1 MTQLTIY
8 TLNSLIMAR
17 TAIVHK
23 CQTAQKKAARAHALG
38 KKVEFST
45 RLYHRCSNCGRA
57 NGYIGKF
64 DLCRI
69 CIRERAN
76 AGELMGVRK
85 SSW

>member
-1 MTQLTIY
+1 
-8 TLNSLIMAR
+8 MAR

-23 CQTAQKKAARAHALG
+23 CRTALEKAERAHTLG
-38 KKVEFST
+38 KKPKFST
-45 RLYHRCSNCGRA
+45 RLYHRCSHCGRP

-69 CIRERAN
+69 CIREKAN

>member
-1 MTQLTIY
+1 
-8 TLNSLIMAR
+8 MAR

-23 CQTAQKKAARAHALG
+23 CRTALEKAERAHAQG
-38 KKVEFST
+38 KKAKHST
-45 RLYHRCSNCGRA
+45 RLYHRCSHCGRA
-57 NGYIGKF
+57 YGYIGKF

-69 CIRERAN
+69 CIREKAN

>member
-1 MTQLTIY
+1 
-8 TLNSLIMAR
+8 MAR

-23 CQTAQKKAARAHALG
+23 CQQAQKKPERARELG
-38 KKVEFST
+38 KKPEFST
-45 RLYHRCSNCGRA
+45 RLYHRCSHCGRSQ
-57 NGYIGKF
+57 GYIGRF
-64 DLCRI
+64 NLCRI

>member
-1 MTQLTIY
+1 
-8 TLNSLIMAR
+8 MAR

-23 CQTAQKKAARAHALG
+23 CQQAQKKAERARELG
-38 KKVEFST
+38 KKPEFST
-45 RLYHRCSNCGRA
+45 RLYHRCSHCGRSQ
-57 NGYIGKF
+57 GYIGRF
-64 DLCRI
+64 NLCRI

>member
-1 MTQLTIY
+1 
-8 TLNSLIMAR
+8 MAR
-17 TAIVHK
+17 KALVVK
-23 CQTAQKKAARAHALG
+23 CARANAQAVLRTAAG
-38 KKVEFST
+38 KNVAFPT

-57 NGYIGKF
+57 HGYMGKF

-69 CIRERAN
+69 CIREKAN

>member
-1 MTQLTIY
+1 
-8 TLNSLIMAR
+8 MAR

-23 CQTAQKKAARAHALG
+23 CRTALEKAERAHALG
-38 KKVEFST
+38 KKPKHST
-45 RLYHRCSNCGRA
+45 RLYHRCSHCGRA

-69 CIRERAN
+69 CIREKAN

>member
-1 MTQLTIY
+1 
-8 TLNSLIMAR
+8 MAR

-23 CQTAQKKAARAHALG
+23 CRTALEKAERAHAQN
-38 KKVEFST
+38 KKIKFST
-45 RLYHRCSNCGRA
+45 RLYHRCSHCGRSY
-57 NGYIGKF
+57 GYIVKF

-69 CIRERAN
+69 CIREKAN

>member
-1 MTQLTIY
+1 
-8 TLNSLIMAR
+8 MAR

-23 CQTAQKKAARAHALG
+23 CRTALEKADRAHALG
-38 KKVEFST
+38 KKPTHST
-45 RLYHRCSNCGRA
+45 RLYHRCSHCGRVG
-57 NGYIGKF
+57 GYIGKF

-69 CIRERAN
+69 CIREKAN